1 MLKIGDF
8 SRMSKVTVKALRYYE
23 KEGLLTPKYVD
34 ENNGYR
40 YYETSQLIEI
50 SRIIYLKQIGLTI
63 AEIKQIIIKHESLE
77 SLLKTK
83 KEELKKYYFWI

>member
-50 SRIIYLKQIGLTI
+50 SRIIYLKQNGLTI
-63 AEIKQIIIKHESLE
+63 LNS
-77 SLLKTK
+77 
-83 KEELKKYYFWI
+83 

>member
-8 SRMSKVTVKALRYYE
+8 SRMSKVTVKAIRYYE
-23 KEGLLTPKYVD
+23 KEGLLTPNYVD

-83 KEELKKYYFWI
+83 KEE

>member
-1 MLKIGDF
+1 MNILMKMI
-8 SRMSKVTVKALRYYE
+8 LQ
-23 KEGLLTPKYVD
+23 KYVD

-40 YYETSQLIEI
+40 YYETRQLIEI

-83 KEELKKYYFWI
+83 KEELKKYYF

>member
-23 KEGLLTPKYVD
+23 KEGLLTPIYVD

-40 YYETSQLIEI
+40 YYETSQIIEI

-83 KEELKKYYFWI
+83 KEELKKYYF